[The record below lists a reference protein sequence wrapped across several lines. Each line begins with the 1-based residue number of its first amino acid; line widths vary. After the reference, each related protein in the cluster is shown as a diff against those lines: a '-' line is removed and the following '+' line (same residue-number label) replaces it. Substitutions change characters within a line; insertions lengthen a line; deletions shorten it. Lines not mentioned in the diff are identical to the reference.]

1 MGVVR
6 HVIPG
11 AVQAA
16 ECLLNHV
23 LGRLPVPEHEKREPG
38 QPQRMPLVDRGDRLA
53 GAHLAVRRVTVPAVP
68 AWCHG
73 FGDRCG
79 RRVPERPPRRGLMST
94 YQKRQ
99 RGPKVASA
107 TRQALT
113 NDAIVGEQIARR

>member
-73 FGDRCG
+73 FGDQVRATGARAATQARLDVHRSQTPARAKGCLG
-79 RRVPERPPRRGLMST
+79 NPPGS
-94 YQKRQ
+94 
-99 RGPKVASA
+99 
-107 TRQALT
+107 
-113 NDAIVGEQIARR
+113 NE